1 MFVARIPTQEGTMA
15 TFVTLVSFT
24 DQGARTIKDSPNRAE
39 AFQAAAAKLGVQVK
53 SMLWT
58 TGQYDLVVTVEGP
71 EEAVMASLV
80 STAAMGNIRTQTLR
94 AYTATEV
101 KKIIAMLP

>member
-1 MFVARIPTQEGTMA
+1 
-15 TFVTLVSFT
+15 
-24 DQGARTIKDSPNRAE
+24 
-39 AFQAAAAKLGVQVK
+39 
-53 SMLWT
+53 
-58 TGQYDLVVTVEGP
+58 
-71 EEAVMASLV
+71 VMASLV